1 MKSITKSKTLLNIIT
16 RVMTTILLY
25 LFMIMPRVFNKPK
38 KEPHMGVLYA
48 HRGLFDNNAAIPE
61 NSMKAFRRAL
71 EAGYGIELDVQLTKD
86 GIPVIFHDFK
96 LERMCGISEKV
107 ENLTYEQLRKLTLL
121 NTEEKIPTLK
131 EFLDMV
137 DGQVPLIIELK
148 IEWMNPALCPVVQ
161 KLLDDYKG
169 VYCIESFNPL
179 ALIWYRINRKNIM
192 RGQLSTNFRL
202 DGNYKT
208 PLHFCLTHL
217 LTNWATRPDFI
228 AYNYRFK
235 NEPGRVIC
243 RKLFKNLAFAWTVK
257 SQEELNS
264 IKGDFDLF
272 IFDSFI
278 PDRL

>member
-1 MKSITKSKTLLNIIT
+1 MKRIEKSKTALNIIT
-16 RVMTTILLY
+16 CVTTSALLY
-25 LFMIMPRVFNKPK
+25 SFMIMPRIFNRPK
-38 KEPHMGVLYA
+38 REAHMGVLYA

-61 NSMKAFRRAL
+61 NSMKAFRRAVD
-71 EAGYGIELDVQLTKD
+71 AGYGIELDVQLTKD
-86 GIPVIFHDFK
+86 GVPIIFHDFT

-107 ENLTYEQLRKLTLL
+107 ENLTYKQIRELSLL
-121 NTEEKIPTLK
+121 QTGEKIPTLK

-148 IEWMNPALCPVVQ
+148 IEWTNLALCPVVQ
-161 KLLDDYKG
+161 KMLDNYKG

-179 ALIWYRINRKNIM
+179 ALLWYRINRNHIM

-208 PLHFCLTHL
+208 PLYFFMTHL
-217 LTNWATRPDFI
+217 LTNFITSPDFI
-228 AYNYRFK
+228 AYNCRFK

-243 RKLFKNLAFAWTVK
+243 RRLFKNLAVAWTVK
-257 SQEELNS
+257 SQEELER
-264 IKGDFDLF
+264 IKEDFDLF

-278 PDRL
+278 PNRL